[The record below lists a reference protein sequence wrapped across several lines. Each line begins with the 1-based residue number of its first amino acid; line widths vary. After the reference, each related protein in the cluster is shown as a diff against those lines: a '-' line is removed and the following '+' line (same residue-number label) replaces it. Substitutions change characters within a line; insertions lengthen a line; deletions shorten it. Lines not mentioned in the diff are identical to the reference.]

1 MKSNAAARPS
11 APAAYLN
18 VPTTLER
25 LGGDQEL
32 FGEIA
37 QILVQTA
44 PEQLASI
51 KAALTSNDLKR
62 AREEAHSLKGAVAAF
77 EAPAVFES
85 VAAVERLA
93 KADDAVGAKAALAA
107 AYALVQSLLAEL
119 TPHIPSH

>member
-1 MKSNAAARPS
+1 MKANAAARTS

-25 LGGDQEL
+25 LGGDEEL

-44 PEQLASI
+44 PDQLASI
-51 KAALTSNDLKR
+51 RAALVANDLKR

-77 EAPAVFES
+77 EAPEVFNS
-85 VAAVERLA
+85 VADVERLA
-93 KADDAVGAKAALAA
+93 KADDAVGAKAALADA
-107 AYALVQSLLAEL
+107 SALVETLLAEL